1 MSVDEFMNENGIA
14 IYAEADLTAAT
25 FRIVKRDA
33 ALESYALFEQL
44 ILCQSAENLEK
55 YLEGQPLPRL
65 WRCGGTRCTVGRPEP
80 DRIVALF
87 YDSGRA
93 AAEDYRFALKLDA
106 ELREIPSLCASY
118 CEDKRWT

>member
-14 IYAEADLTAAT
+14 IYAEADLAAAT

-44 ILCQSAENLEK
+44 ILYQSAENLDK
-55 YLEGQPLPRL
+55 CLEGQLFPRL
-65 WRCGGTRCTVGRPEP
+65 WRCGGTRCTVGRPEL
-80 DRIVALF
+80 DRIVAPF

-93 AAEDYRFALKLDA
+93 AAEDCLHALKL
-106 ELREIPSLCASY
+106 
-118 CEDKRWT
+118 

>member
-1 MSVDEFMNENGIA
+1 MSVDEFMNENAIA

-44 ILCQSAENLEK
+44 ILYQSAENLNK
-55 YLEGQPLPRL
+55 YLEGQLLPRL
-65 WRCGGTRCTVGRPEP
+65 WRCGGTRCAVGRPEA

-93 AAEDYRFALKLDA
+93 AAEDYRFARKLDA
-106 ELREIPSLCASY
+106 ELKEIPSLRAVP
-118 CEDKRWT
+118 RG

>member
-44 ILCQSAENLEK
+44 ILCQSAENLDK
-55 YLEGQPLPRL
+55 CLEGQLFPRL
-65 WRCGGTRCTVGRPEP
+65 WRCGGTRCTVGRPEA
-80 DRIVALF
+80 DRIVSPF
-87 YDSGRA
+87 YDSGRD
-93 AAEDYRFALKLDA
+93 AAEDYRFALKL
-106 ELREIPSLCASY
+106 
-118 CEDKRWT
+118 

>member
-65 WRCGGTRCTVGRPEP
+65 WRCGGTRCTVGRPEA
-80 DRIVALF
+80 DRIVVLF

-93 AAEDYRFALKLDA
+93 AAEDYRFARKLDA
-106 ELREIPSLCASY
+106 ELKEIPSLRAVQ
-118 CEDKRWT
+118 RG